1 MNEEPEPNWETIFE
15 ELREEVLELE
25 GSDDFKEEEEEATT
39 DNFDFDEPEEDFD
52 E

>member
-25 GSDDFKEEEEEATT
+25 GSDDFKEEKEAPT
-39 DNFDFDEPEEDFD
+39 DNFDFDEPEEDPD

>member
-25 GSDDFKEEEEEATT
+25 VSDDFKEEEAPT
-39 DNFDFDEPEEDFD
+39 DNFDFDEPEENPGN
-52 E
+52 